1 MVVRFVCAVRVP
13 LCVRVSRV
21 CVPAPP
27 GVFLPGTVLYS
38 LYKYYSIS
46 ATRFEKRFGLACH
59 TQNSRGNAVA
69 QSKMASRC
77 DTAKSPQAQLPPG
90 LLLIHTA
97 SGQSTR
103 AYSCASSAPGSR
115 LASESAIRSASLR
128 SVAAPPAGSPG
139 RAVRC
144 SSPRSPHMPRGPL
157 HITPIQFPAAQPF
170 SYVQQG
176 GMSTT
181 PSSLQAVLSR
191 ERERRLR
198 GDSPKAAVGKL
209 NFDLVVHRPSS
220 SAPVLAAPAAPA
232 LAPAPSMLSMSWE
245 KFCSSAPAPEPAAA
259 VPATAAHI
267 QVDVRVPTETPQ
279 KLKEPLPPPSESPPL
294 QQSPQQK
301 LKTTSGVFEKSPSM
315 RGGASPEFRLVSYSP
330 DVGGGFPIQLVGS
343 HRSGYLML
351 PESAAADEAFES
363 RSKEAAATVVG
374 LCVQRTGLVI
384 CCGIMV
390 GMALGFLS
398 FPIAAAYAVRPPPSA
413 PPQSPPQSPPPAL
426 PPPLPPQWPP
436 PPCPPPPRPPP
447 PPPVQP
453 PPLTP
458 PPPSPRPPRSPPPPP
473 PMPPPHPP
481 PDLALTPSNIFA
493 DTPVTLQLSGS
504 VARAGDSVAF
514 LESGSA
520 TCQGAAARKLPPTG
534 TPNLAP
540 NGQLSVSLPGPRVYK
555 MCLSSHPNA
564 NDDDHFHFV
573 SDLELWVNDAPP
585 PSQPPPSPPPSPSPP
600 PPPPPRPSPPPP
612 PPPSP
617 SPPLPPSPP
626 PSPKPPSLPPPPS
639 PSPPLPPTPEEI
651 WRQYLAIMDPWEK
664 QQFYNENRVTILDQ
678 AKIYLPFPPPRSP
691 SPRPPSRP
699 PPSPPR
705 PPAWP
710 GTRWIVCEPPLSL
723 LRGVCQ

>member
-1 MVVRFVCAVRVP
+1 MVSGF
-13 LCVRVSRV
+13 
-21 CVPAPP
+21 
-27 GVFLPGTVLYS
+27 
-38 LYKYYSIS
+38 
-46 ATRFEKRFGLACH
+46 
-59 TQNSRGNAVA
+59 
-69 QSKMASRC
+69 

-103 AYSCASSAPGSR
+103 AYSCASSAPDSGGLS
-115 LASESAIRSASLR
+115 SEPAIRSASLR
-128 SVAAPPAGSPG
+128 SVAAGSPG

-170 SYVQQG
+170 SYVQQLPG

-220 SAPVLAAPAAPA
+220 SAP
-232 LAPAPSMLSMSWE
+232 
-245 KFCSSAPAPEPAAA
+245 APEPAAA
-259 VPATAAHI
+259 VPATAAHV
-267 QVDVRVPTETPQ
+267 QVDVRVPVETPQ
-279 KLKEPLPPPSESPPL
+279 RFKEPLPPPSESPPL
-294 QQSPQQK
+294 QQSPTQK
-301 LKTTSGVFEKSPSM
+301 LKTTPGVYEKSPPM

-330 DVGGGFPIQLVGS
+330 AVGGGFPLQLAGS

-351 PESAAADEAFES
+351 AESAAADEAFES
-363 RSKEAAATVVG
+363 RSKDAAATVVG

-390 GMALGFLS
+390 GMALGFIS

-413 PPQSPPQSPPPAL
+413 PPRSPPQSPPPAQ
-426 PPPLPPQWPP
+426 PPPLPPQSPP

-447 PPPVQP
+447 PPPAQP

-458 PPPSPRPPRSPPPPP
+458 PPPSPGPPRSPPPPP
-473 PMPPPHPP
+473 PMSPPHPP
-481 PDLALTPSNIFA
+481 PDLALTPSSIFA

-504 VARAGDSVAF
+504 VAHAGDSVAF

-520 TCQGAAARKLPPTG
+520 TCLGAAARKLPPTG

-600 PPPPPRPSPPPP
+600 PPPPPSPSPPPPPCPPPSPKPPSPP

-617 SPPLPPSPP
+617 SP
-626 PSPKPPSLPPPPS
+626 

-651 WRQYLAIMDPWEK
+651 WRQYLAITDPWEK
-664 QQFYNENRVTILDQ
+664 QQFYKKNRATILDQ

-691 SPRPPSRP
+691 SPRPPPRP